1 MPTTTTKNLVMTQ
14 TQDALGKGARVL
26 RRDARR
32 RARERERERRLTNR
46 ARVGLE
52 ELKRRKRSVES
63 AIEAKERDGDALR
76 RRLKDL
82 EGLIARDRET
92 LVEYDKIIRDAEQS
106 LDRILESSEF
116 LLNAIRRETQN
127 LDAREP

>member
-32 RARERERERRLTNR
+32 RERERERRLTNR

>member
-1 MPTTTTKNLVMTQ
+1 MRS
-14 TQDALGKGARVL
+14 GKVRVCCDGT
-26 RRDARR
+26 RGDAR
-32 RARERERERRLTNR
+32 ARERERRLTNR

>member
-1 MPTTTTKNLVMTQ
+1 MMPTTTTKNLVMTQ

-32 RARERERERRLTNR
+32 RERERERRLTNR